1 MIGDVDKPGP
11 QGQWFNTDAVKPPTA
26 QYYPNGAGNAAKV
39 LFSQPGLAN
48 WDLSLFKNF
57 RLGASEQ
64 RRIQFRG
71 EAYNVFNHTQ
81 FTAVDI
87 GSRWDAQGNQINSNL
102 GFPTTAALGRRIVLG
117 LKFYF

>member
-1 MIGDVDKPGP
+1 MNLVWRTG
-11 QGQWFNTDAVKPPTA
+11 
-26 QYYPNGAGNAAKV
+26 
-39 LFSQPGLAN
+39 
-48 WDLSLFKNF
+48 DLSLFKNF

-64 RRIQFRG
+64 RRIQFRA

-102 GFPTTAALGRRIVLG
+102 GFPTTAALGRRIVLRSEVFHFDLVVEVSLG
-117 LKFYF
+117 CNRGRGSLTRLFIPAVDQLHSPNVFI